1 MGGGKETPRQKMIGM
16 MYLVLMAMLALNV
29 SKSIIDA
36 FVAIEENIQISSQ
49 NEHARG
55 LEKLTQLD
63 EQAKSGDTPEVKA
76 KAKKLLDACN
86 AIDKITAEQIKY
98 LDALKME
105 ILIEI
110 KEEPGK
116 LKPGPESIITTA
128 FDPKFPLRPIRMNL
142 THVTNKDKYDE
153 SMRIF
158 GISNNLKKPEPYK
171 CKSSATTAGIE
182 LWENLLKYRGELAS
196 LLVTSSSND
205 SVKYSFVDPKI
216 VKYKDLAD
224 LQKSVTAAFKKSKI
238 SPEDYADVE
247 KIYISLTKN
256 EDWEDEHNPEGVHW
270 LGKIFNHAPSVAA
283 IASLSGLQ
291 KEILTARAD
300 AISLIRSRLG
310 AGEYSFNKI
319 QGLAFPETAVLN
331 PGDQFEVTVMMAA
344 FDSDKQPIV
353 KPSQG
358 TVSNV
363 ADGKATLKLSAPQNG
378 EMVIKGIV
386 GIANKR
392 GEIKEMPYE
401 TKVQVAAKAGAMEI
415 PEFNILYKNYDNLI
429 VPSAS
434 GVVSTTISGG
444 GARPGSKNGVKGF
457 IVRPTG
463 GKEVTLTL
471 SGKDSK
477 GKQVNFGSKKYKVKN
492 FPPAK
497 VLTSSVSKSTGAKI
511 TAGLGPDSPINLGEY
526 KVLSVEVTGI
536 DNGFVSGN
544 VISAGLISKF
554 KVGKSVGIAAV
565 VKNPVTGQTE
575 TIPGVLKVTN

>member
-1 MGGGKETPRQKMIGM
+1 
-16 MYLVLMAMLALNV
+16 
-29 SKSIIDA
+29 
-36 FVAIEENIQISSQ
+36 
-49 NEHARG
+49 
-55 LEKLTQLD
+55 
-63 EQAKSGDTPEVKA
+63 
-76 KAKKLLDACN
+76 
-86 AIDKITAEQIKY
+86 
-98 LDALKME
+98 
-105 ILIEI
+105 
-110 KEEPGK
+110 
-116 LKPGPESIITTA
+116 
-128 FDPKFPLRPIRMNL
+128 
-142 THVTNKDKYDE
+142 
-153 SMRIF
+153 MRIF
-158 GISNNLKKPEPYK
+158 GIAENLKKPGPYK
-171 CKSSATTAGIE
+171 CKSSNTTGGIE
-182 LWENLLKYRGELAS
+182 LWENLIKYRGELAS

-224 LQKSVTAAFKKSKI
+224 LQKTVTAAFKKSKI

-256 EDWEDEHNPEGVHW
+256 EEWEDEHNPEGVHW

-319 QGLAFPETAVLN
+319 VGLAFPETAVLN

-358 TVSNV
+358 TVSSV
-363 ADGKATLKLSAPQNG
+363 SEGRATLKLSAPKSG

-401 TKVQVAAKAGAMEI
+401 TKVQVATKAGAMEI

-434 GVVSTTISGG
+434 GVVSTSISGG

-457 IVRPTG
+457 IVRPTA

-497 VLTSSVSKSTGAKI
+497 VLTSSISKSTGAKI

-544 VISAGLISKF
+544 VISAGLVSKF

-565 VKNPVTGQTE
+565 VKNPVTGQNE
-575 TIPGVLKVTN
+575 TIPGILKVTN